1 MISIGIIE
9 SAAGAANYYARD
21 NYYAGQEAEA
31 AGTWFGQGA
40 EALGLNGRVEA
51 AAFEAVLAGRLPN
64 GVELTVPSGQDRRAG
79 LDLVFSAPK
88 SLSLLALVG
97 GDQRLAAALE
107 ASARATMG
115 WIEANLIEAR
125 QYDRATGTQSPVRTG
140 HMVAATFTHDLS
152 RNRDPQMHVHSV
164 ITNATSRPDGA
175 WRALRNDQ
183 LFDQQAVIAAV
194 HNSDLRARI
203 EALGYRTVPAENPRH
218 GQFEIEGVSRDAIL
232 AFSTRAAEIDA
243 ALEAAGRSGSS
254 AEREVAAK
262 ATRSAKDPGATRDT
276 DRAEWA
282 GRAASIGF
290 DPKPLIEAAM
300 VRAEK
305 GETLWSSL
313 MGRMRSIAVQGRAIV
328 DAMGVVPRPRDPL
341 VPERGGHLSPTEW
354 AAAQAVASG
363 VRHLS
368 QNEAG
373 FSRLALIGAS
383 LNFGGPIGVADIEAR
398 VDLLAEKKL
407 LLADPDGVMMTTR
420 GAIWLERQVLELG
433 GEGVGKG
440 IALID
445 GHAGVAIQREARELG
460 LRRLSSRQE
469 AAASL
474 ILSSKDRIVAVQ
486 GVPGAGKSTMLQP
499 VTRIAQAQGRNV
511 VAMAAG
517 AEIANK
523 LGADLGIA
531 SSSVQAFL
539 YRHRGLL
546 MDDGAPNLIERSHH
560 ELAGAM
566 LIVDEASTLSS
577 RQAADLMR
585 IAHAAGVAKL
595 AMVGDT
601 RQYGA
606 VEAGKPFEA
615 LQRNG
620 ITTAELTD
628 NVRARSEIMK
638 TLAPVLNDG
647 DLRQAFKILEPVTHQ
662 VPRGDAT
669 AHAVAIWAQR
679 SREDRDQTLILTSG
693 RALSTQANAEVQ
705 SILRATG
712 EIGRD
717 GQRITVLDRIAMSR
731 EEARTTAPYREGLIV
746 EIRTNMPK
754 QDLERGTI
762 GTIVGVGKNSVE
774 IRSGDRTLTLR
785 PDRFAPNLKED
796 AVTVF
801 APKSISLHQNDRIRF
816 TAPNHE
822 HGLRNAQMA
831 TVEKLTD
838 TVVTLKLADDRR
850 IELGRDDPALRRID
864 LAYAIN
870 TYAAQGITTRHGIVI
885 MDSREQMLSSSRTLS
900 VAMTRIA
907 DQPTLVV
914 DSAPRLERA
923 VGRNSAE
930 KTSALEIYREMSTPD
945 SKRQDKPEIDGVTRF
960 AHNEEA
966 TLEKKDFEKERD
978 YAKELKKQLGIERMT
993 EARSRDRGMGL

>member
-1 MISIGIIE
+1 MISIGIIDN
-9 SAAGAANYYARD
+9 AAGAANYYARD
-21 NYYAGQEAEA
+21 NYYAGPEAEA
-31 AGTWFGQGA
+31 SGAWFGRGA
-40 EALGLNGRVEA
+40 EALGLTGHVEA
-51 AAFEAVLAGRLPN
+51 VAFESVLAGKLPN

-88 SLSLLALVG
+88 SISLLALVG
-97 GDQRLAAALE
+97 GDERLTAALE
-107 ASARATMG
+107 ASARATLR

-125 QYDRATGTQSPVRTG
+125 QYDRETGTQSPVKTG
-140 HMVAATFTHDLS
+140 QMVAATFTHDLS
-152 RNRDPQMHVHSV
+152 RSRDPQLHVHSV
-164 ITNATSRPDGA
+164 IANATLRPDGA

-183 LFDQQAVIAAV
+183 LFDQQVVIASV

-203 EALGYRTVPAENPRH
+203 EALGYRTVPAQNPHH

-254 AEREVAAK
+254 AEREIAAK

-282 GRAASIGF
+282 ERAASIGF
-290 DPKPLIEAAM
+290 NPKPLVQAAM
-300 VRAEK
+300 SRADRS
-305 GETLWSSL
+305 ETLWSSL
-313 MGRMRSIAVQGRAIV
+313 VGRVRGIAAQGRALVEAMRIV
-328 DAMGVVPRPRDPL
+328 PLSRDPL
-341 VPERGGHLSPTEW
+341 VPERAGRLSPNEW

-373 FSRLALIGAS
+373 FSKLALIGAS
-383 LNFGGPIGVADIEAR
+383 LNFGGPVGVADIEAR
-398 VDLLAEKKL
+398 VDLLAERKL
-407 LLADPDGVMMTTR
+407 LLSDPDGVMMTTR
-420 GAIWLERQVLELG
+420 GAIWLEREVLRLG
-433 GEGVGKG
+433 GEGAGQG
-440 IALID
+440 TALIE
-445 GHAGVAIQREARELG
+445 GHAGVAVQREAREIG
-460 LRRLSSRQE
+460 LRRLSSKQE

-474 ILSSKDRIVAVQ
+474 ILSSKDRIIAIQ
-486 GVPGAGKSTMLQP
+486 GVAGAGKSTMLQP
-499 VTRIAQAQGRNV
+499 VTRIAQAQGRSV
-511 VAMAAG
+511 VAMAVG

-523 LGADLGIA
+523 LGSDLGVA

-546 MDDGAPNLIERSHH
+546 IDEGAPSLIERSHH
-560 ELAGAM
+560 ELAGAV

-577 RQAADLMR
+577 RQAAELMR

-606 VEAGKPFEA
+606 VEAGKPFDA
-615 LQRNG
+615 LQKSG
-620 ITTAELTD
+620 LATAELTD
-628 NVRARSEIMK
+628 NVRAQSEIMK
-638 TLAPVLNDG
+638 ALAPVLNDG
-647 DLRQAFKILEPVTHQ
+647 NMGQAFKILEPVTHQ

-669 AHAVAIWAQR
+669 AHAVAIWALR
-679 SREDRDQTLILTSG
+679 SKEDRDRTLILTSG
-693 RALSTQANAEVQ
+693 RALSTQANVEVQ

-712 EIGRD
+712 EIGQD
-717 GQRITVLDRIAMSR
+717 EQRITVLDRIAMTR
-731 EEARTTAPYREGLIV
+731 EEARTMAPYREGLIV
-746 EIRTNMPK
+746 EVRANMPR
-754 QDLERGTI
+754 QGLERGTI
-762 GTIVGVGKNSVE
+762 GTIVGVTKNSVE
-774 IRSGDRTLTLR
+774 IRSGERTLTLR
-785 PDRFAPNLKED
+785 PDRLAPNLKED

-816 TAPNHE
+816 TAPNHK

-838 TVVTLKLADDRR
+838 TAVTLKLPDDRR
-850 IELGRDDPALRRID
+850 IELGLDDPALRRID

-870 TYAAQGITTRHGIVI
+870 SYAAQGITTRHGIVI

-930 KTSALEIYREMSTPD
+930 KTSALEIYQDMSPPD
-945 SKRQDKPEIDGVTRF
+945 RKQQDKPEIDGVTRF
-960 AHNEEA
+960 AHNEE
-966 TLEKKDFEKERD
+966 TKLENKDFEKERD
-978 YAKELKKQLGIERMT
+978 YAKELKKQLGIEKMT